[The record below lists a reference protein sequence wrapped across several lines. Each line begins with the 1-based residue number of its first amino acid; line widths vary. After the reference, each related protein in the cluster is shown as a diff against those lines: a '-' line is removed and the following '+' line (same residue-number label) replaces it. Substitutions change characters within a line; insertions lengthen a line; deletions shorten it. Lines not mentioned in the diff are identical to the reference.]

1 MSFHHIFLQFSS
13 SIDTP
18 LLGTINSSSKQMTSS
33 TNNDNRQFPI
43 TTHLKDKAV
52 ENDKKSA
59 NLRNKQAEEL
69 HAIIE
74 DPASDDLRNK
84 RIGIEES
91 NQRVRKWLNSET
103 SYFGP
108 LEDDQSDTR
117 RDKNSSHRKEANHK
131 KEAALKDRGIL
142 EKGPVNN
149 FVSSLGFVSTTNAN
163 IKIKP
168 ASIASIPP
176 LTSVSTMVTSH
187 PPKLASI
194 SQGRKLATGT
204 QQLLLHASPVV
215 RVSNEQNKKF
225 VNGLDMGSLTNQ
237 SSHAMAYHI
246 HNLFSTANQRNM
258 KHTTPSTSNAV
269 HSQLDDVSK
278 GKGIQH
284 AESKI
289 KQEQFMKRKYE
300 EQLLHLSQSSFVPS
314 ESLINGYQ
322 ESPFTSNANLLK
334 KQSPVSGIPPL
345 RVSPSISQLGS
356 PRLSRVSPQFH
367 AGTPHNGKTP
377 TRESPASQMSSL
389 SPQASSMKTELS
401 SPRTSKTV
409 ASYRQDFHDT
419 HGNHSSLILPG
430 NDIVRPEVMAAKPGM
445 AKPRLSFSHPSANQA
460 TQPISA
466 SFISNLLTA
475 GGATQ
480 AYQLQQ
486 QQQLTDTM
494 KNRYM
499 EHQRLAAANS
509 YGPHM
514 NSSLSQSRQGKSVCF

>member
-1 MSFHHIFLQFSS
+1 
-13 SIDTP
+13 
-18 LLGTINSSSKQMTSS
+18 MTSS
-33 TNNDNRQFPI
+33 ASNDNRQFPI
-43 TTHLKDKAV
+43 TSHFKDKAV
-52 ENDKKSA
+52 ENDEKSA

-74 DPASDDLRNK
+74 DPTSDDLRNK

-108 LEDDQSDTR
+108 LEEDQSDTR
-117 RDKNSSHRKEANHK
+117 KDKNSSYRKETNYK
-131 KEAALKDRGIL
+131 KESALNNREIL
-142 EKGPVNN
+142 ENEPVNE
-149 FVSSLGFVSTTNAN
+149 FVSGLEYVSTTNAN
-163 IKIKP
+163 VKIKP
-168 ASIASIPP
+168 SSFASIPP

-194 SQGRKLATGT
+194 SQGPKLATGI
-204 QQLLLHASPVV
+204 QQLLLHASPVAG
-215 RVSNEQNKKF
+215 VSNEQNKKF

-237 SSHAMAYHI
+237 PSHVMAYHI

-258 KHTTPSTSNAV
+258 KHPTPSTSNAI
-269 HSQLDDVSK
+269 HSQADHFSK

-284 AESKI
+284 ADSKI
-289 KQEQFMKRKYE
+289 KQEQFMKGKS
-300 EQLLHLSQSSFVPS
+300 EQHLLHLSQSSFVPS
-314 ESLINGYQ
+314 ESLINGYR
-322 ESPFTSNANLLK
+322 ESPLTSNANPLK
-334 KQSPVSGIPPL
+334 RRSPVSGIPPL

-356 PRLSRVSPQFH
+356 PRLPRVPPQLR
-367 AGTPHNGKTP
+367 AGTPHTGKTP

-389 SPQASSMKTELS
+389 SPQASSIKTELPN
-401 SPRTSKTV
+401 PRISKTV
-409 ASYRQDFHDT
+409 ASYRQDLQRVAAQRVDT

-430 NDIVRPEVMAAKPGM
+430 SNIVRAEAIAVAKPVM

-466 SFISNLLTA
+466 SFISNLLNP
-475 GGATQ
+475 GGPTQ
-480 AYQLQQ
+480 PYQLQQ

-494 KNRYM
+494 KSRYM

-509 YGPHM
+509 YRPHL
-514 NSSLSQSRQGKSVCF
+514 NSSLSQSRRGKSVCL